1 MTLRRVLLHIV
12 VLSTGLGLVGLAPAA
27 VYKCVDPAGRT
38 TYQQSPCNEA
48 QKGGRVELSVSNGS
62 SLPPTGDTD
71 RLWEERAQRKD
82 VRAGMPRAF
91 VVRAYGTPQEMRPGR
106 ARENAS
112 EVWLYR
118 RSDLE
123 LAVGFQKGLVAW
135 TNDPAK
141 LDIAPEVQP
150 SRRQLATVG
159 RPCDA
164 LAPEMGDPNSTT
176 TMLDDQLGR
185 NVERRQWDP
194 APGDRETTTVSCLDG
209 KVLRVERQPVD

>member
-1 MTLRRVLLHIV
+1 MKLHRLLTLVFVLA
-12 VLSTGLGLVGLAPAA
+12 TGLGLTGIAPAA
-27 VYKCVDPAGRT
+27 VYKCVDRAGRT
-38 TYQQSPCNEA
+38 TYQQVPCAEA
-48 QKGGRVELSVSNGS
+48 QQGGRVELSLSNGS
-62 SLPPTGDTD
+62 SLPPAGETD
-71 RLWEERAQRKD
+71 RVWEERAQRKD

-118 RSDLE
+118 RADLE

-141 LDIAPEVQP
+141 LDIEPEVLP

-159 RPCDA
+159 RPCEV
-164 LAPEMGDPNSTT
+164 LATEMGDPNSTT
-176 TMLDDQLGR
+176 TMLDDQVGR

-194 APGDRETTTVSCLDG
+194 APGDRETTIVSCLDG